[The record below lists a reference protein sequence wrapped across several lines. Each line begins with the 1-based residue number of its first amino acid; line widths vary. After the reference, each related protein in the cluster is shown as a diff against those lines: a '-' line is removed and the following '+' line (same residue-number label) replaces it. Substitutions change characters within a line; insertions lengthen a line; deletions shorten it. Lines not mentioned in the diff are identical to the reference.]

1 MNTYSLE
8 DWLDESLQIPPEQ
21 GHLQISEVEYTRL
34 AEQFHTTGYREGI
47 HKGKEITTQEGFD
60 NGFAAGAQRGKRLG
74 RLRGQ
79 ASGLLNILLKR
90 MEEGDARVDRVRR
103 LIRDLN
109 QYGIQRPSN
118 SDSQPANNLEGL
130 SNQMEAL
137 MADPVHQNHSLSIQY
152 QHLLD
157 NQLLDRCQFELNAIL
172 ASMDIWLPGL

>member
-1 MNTYSLE
+1 
-8 DWLDESLQIPPEQ
+8 
-21 GHLQISEVEYTRL
+21 
-34 AEQFHTTGYREGI
+34 
-47 HKGKEITTQEGFD
+47 
-60 NGFAAGAQRGKRLG
+60 
-74 RLRGQ
+74 
-79 ASGLLNILLKR
+79 

>member
-1 MNTYSLE
+1 MDTYSPE
-8 DWLDESLQIPPEQ
+8 DWLDESLQISPEQ

-47 HKGKEITTQEGFD
+47 HKGKEITTQEGF
-60 NGFAAGAQRGKRLG
+60 NHGFAAGAQRGKRLG

-79 ASGLLNILLKR
+79 ASGLLNILLKQ
-90 MEEGDARVDRVRR
+90 MEEGDARVDQVRR

-109 QYGIQRPSN
+109 QYKIQRPSN
-118 SDSQPANNLEGL
+118 FESRPANDLQDL
-130 SNQMEAL
+130 SNQMDAL
-137 MADPVHQNHSLSIQY
+137 MTNPTNQNQSTSIQY

-157 NQLLDRCQFELNAIL
+157 NQLLDRCQFELNAII